1 MMAAAT
7 EGKSRKATAGVTHA
21 TSALI
26 SEEILQKADTLKSLD
41 DSIPR
46 L

>member
-1 MMAAAT
+1 MAVAT
-7 EGKSRKATAGVTHA
+7 EGKARKAKAGVTHA

-26 SEEILQKADTLKSLD
+26 SEETLQKADTLKSLGD
-41 DSIPR
+41 FIST